1 MLVGLSVLDTVDLL
15 GFSHTAVSMV
25 YKGCCE
31 KQKKLVTSEVQKSI
45 SERTASET
53 LNKNS
58 YSVSIVA
65 EQVRSFTMMPESS
78 NNLKVVS

>member
-65 EQVRSFTMMPESS
+65 E
-78 NNLKVVS
+78 

>member
-31 KQKKLVTSEVQKSI
+31 KQKLVTSEVQKSI

-78 NNLKVVS
+78 NNLKLVS